1 MTTPPKY
8 ADAPIV
14 FLTDFDG
21 TITLLDSN
29 DHMVD
34 TVGMGYTERRKLNE
48 DIIHERIHYR
58 EGFKKMIESVH
69 HPFHEMEE
77 LVRRDVK
84 LDPGFKE
91 FYAFSKDHHI
101 PVIVVSSGM
110 TPIIRS
116 IFSNL
121 IGEKDANEIDV
132 ISNEVK
138 FTDPE
143 QKGNTWELVY
153 RHPEIGYG
161 HDKSLSILP
170 YRNLPNPP
178 LLFFA
183 GDGISDM
190 SAARHADVLFVKDKK
205 DNDLATYCDKH
216 GIKYHLFKDWTEPKQ
231 MLEKVCPHSPPCM
244 AYSHT
249 RSCSTARSRRRTL
262 SPASSPKWRCDAK
275 QRAAAIVTVLHK
287 SRRLPHLARRSSPA
301 PLSSR
306 AWLVLRRT
314 MSITRRV
321 T

>member
-1 MTTPPKY
+1 MSANPKH
-8 ADAPIV
+8 ADAKYV

-34 TVGMGYTERRKLNE
+34 TVGMGYEARRKINDE
-48 DIIHERIHYR
+48 IVAERV
-58 EGFKKMIESVH
+58 GFRDGFRTMMESVK

-91 FYAFSKDHHI
+91 FYAFAKANNI

-121 IGEKDANEIDV
+121 IGEKDANEIEV
-132 ISNEVK
+132 ISNDVK

-143 QKGNTWELVY
+143 QTGKTWELVY
-153 RHPEIGYG
+153 RHPDNAFG
-161 HDKSLSILP
+161 HDKSQSILP
-170 YRNLPNPP
+170 YRKKANPP

-205 DNDLATYCDKH
+205 DNDLATYCDNNKI
-216 GIKYHLFKDWTEPKQ
+216 GYHLFKDWTIPKK
-231 MLEKVCPHSPPCM
+231 MLEDVCTQVTDAAHLRQGDRGRHHYQHEPVDRGPSVVVSRDTC
-244 AYSHT
+244 
-249 RSCSTARSRRRTL
+249 RSAAR
-262 SPASSPKWRCDAK
+262 P
-275 QRAAAIVTVLHK
+275 
-287 SRRLPHLARRSSPA
+287 
-301 PLSSR
+301 
-306 AWLVLRRT
+306 
-314 MSITRRV
+314 
-321 T
+321 

>member
-1 MTTPPKY
+1 MSANPKH
-8 ADAPIV
+8 ADAKYV

-34 TVGMGYTERRKLNE
+34 TVGMGYEARRKINDE
-48 DIIHERIHYR
+48 IVAERI
-58 EGFKKMIESVH
+58 GFRDGFRTMMQSVK

-91 FYAFSKDHHI
+91 FYAFAKANNI

-121 IGEKDANEIDV
+121 IGEKDANEIEV
-132 ISNEVK
+132 ISNDVK

-143 QKGNTWELVY
+143 QTGKTWELVY
-153 RHPEIGYG
+153 RHPDNAFG
-161 HDKSLSILP
+161 HDKSQSILP
-170 YRNLPNPP
+170 YRKMANPP

-205 DNDLATYCDKH
+205 DNDLATYCDNNKI
-216 GIKYHLFKDWTEPKQ
+216 GYHLFKDWTIPKK
-231 MLEKVCPHSPPCM
+231 MLEDVCIQFADAAHLRQGDRGRHHYQQEPVDRGPSIALSRDTC
-244 AYSHT
+244 
-249 RSCSTARSRRRTL
+249 RSAAR
-262 SPASSPKWRCDAK
+262 P
-275 QRAAAIVTVLHK
+275 
-287 SRRLPHLARRSSPA
+287 
-301 PLSSR
+301 
-306 AWLVLRRT
+306 
-314 MSITRRV
+314 
-321 T
+321 